1 MIDKL
6 KVKDA
11 NSTLMFG
18 FDWSN
23 WLNKNGE
30 IITEFTLSTPPDGLI
45 ITNEGINGG
54 LITFLASGGVFG
66 KVYPVV
72 CQIKTSAGQIDE
84 RTMLIRIEDF

>member
-1 MIDKL
+1 MIDRL

-23 WLNKNGE
+23 WLHDNGE
-30 IITEFTLSTPPDGLI
+30 TITEFTLSTPPDGLV
-45 ITNEGINGG
+45 ITNEGMNGG

>member
-6 KVKDA
+6 KRKDEG
-11 NSTLMFG
+11 STLMFG
-18 FDWSN
+18 FDWSK

-30 IITEFTLSTPPDGLI
+30 TIMEFTLSTPPNGLT

-54 LITFLASGGVFG
+54 LITFLASGGVYG